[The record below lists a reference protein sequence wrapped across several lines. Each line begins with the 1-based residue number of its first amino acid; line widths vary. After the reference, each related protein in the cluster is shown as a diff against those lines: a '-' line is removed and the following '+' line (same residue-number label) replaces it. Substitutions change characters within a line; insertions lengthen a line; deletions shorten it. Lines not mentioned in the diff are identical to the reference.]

1 MSRYIDAD
9 KVTEAFVKAAKQ
21 VGNIGDQIA
30 FRMMINEIPA
40 ADVRENVRGEWIEKY
55 YESNETG
62 ETVFHGMI
70 MCSACGH
77 VPKVLWLSD
86 FCPNCGAEMGGKS

>member
-30 FRMMINEIPA
+30 FRMMINEIPT
-40 ADVRENVRGEWIEKY
+40 ADVRENVRGKWIDGTPYVNSHWMVCSVCHKSAH
-55 YESNETG
+55 ES
-62 ETVFHGMI
+62 
-70 MCSACGH
+70 CGG
-77 VPKVLWLSD
+77 D
-86 FCPNCGAEMGGKS
+86 NYCPNCGAQMVEYDE

>member
-40 ADVRENVRGEWIEKY
+40 ADVRENVRGEWISTGFMEVKCSNCKKTFHEL
-55 YESNETG
+55 ESAN
-62 ETVFHGMI
+62 
-70 MCSACGH
+70 
-77 VPKVLWLSD
+77 
-86 FCPNCGAEMGGKS
+86 FCPNCGAEMRGDKP

>member
-9 KVTEAFVKAAKQ
+9 KLTKAFVKAAKQ

-40 ADVRENVRGEWIEKY
+40 ADVRENVKGEWLADMIYDGEDEWCFLECSNCKY
-55 YESNETG
+55 R
-62 ETVFHGMI
+62 
-70 MCSACGH
+70 
-77 VPKVLWLSD
+77 SD
-86 FCPNCGAEMGGKS
+86 DHFNYCPNCGADMRGDS